1 MGMDLGRFGMTARRK
16 PARLRAQVLT
26 KEYGMKES
34 TGRWTPT
41 QASRL
46 SVYSRAQ
53 GMNGCHS
60 SMMFR

>member
-16 PARLRAQVLT
+16 TARQAQVLT
-26 KEYGMKES
+26 KECGMNEV
-34 TGRWTPT
+34 TGRRSLT
-41 QASRL
+41 QAFLL
-46 SVYSRAQ
+46 SVYPRAQ